1 MHCALEVIVGDL
13 NIVVEVVTK
22 VEDKN
27 GNIASVGVMREDIIM
42 ANVEAMINENNNYLS
57 KKMKK
62 GKMNKCK

>member
-27 GNIASVGVMREDIIM
+27 GNIASVRVMREDIIM
-42 ANVEAMINENNNYLS
+42 ANVEAMINESNNYLVR
-57 KKMKK
+57 K
-62 GKMNKCK
+62 